1 VVEFRPGGY
10 HIMLMDLKQQMKVGD
25 EVPLTLIVA
34 ARDGK
39 RQNIEVRAPVL
50 PLASKG
56 QGHGSHKGH

>member
-1 VVEFRPGGY
+1 
-10 HIMLMDLKQQMKVGD
+10 MKVGD

-39 RQNIEVRAPVL
+39 RQNIEVRAAVL

-56 QGHGSHKGH
+56 QGHGSHKH